1 MAYSPP
7 IGTWEI
13 PLLDGVV
20 VNSVAALETVFDLAA
35 ATAAMK
41 PSAQQLANS
50 DNILL
55 LARAAASAG
64 SPSFSF
70 ELRLC
75 YEKTSGNYHAAPG
88 AQFTV
93 AGNENFAIRPL
104 DTLGPARFLKLAKT
118 AGADPNGT
126 DYVTLSVSLLGVSR
140 I

>member
-1 MAYSPP
+1 MVYSPP

-20 VNSVAALETVFDLAA
+20 VNSLTALETVFDLAA
-35 ATAAMK
+35 ATTALK

-50 DNILL
+50 DNVVMLV
-55 LARAAASAG
+55 RASASAG
-64 SPSFSF
+64 SPGYSF

-75 YEKTSGNYHAAPG
+75 HEKTAGNFHAVPG

-93 AGNENFAIRPL
+93 SGNENFTIRPL
-104 DTLGPARFLKLAKT
+104 DALGPARFLKLAKT
-118 AGADPNGT
+118 AGTDPNGT
-126 DYVTLSVSLLGVSR
+126 DYVTLAVSLLGVSR